1 MDNSSYFNL
10 SIFLN
15 IGPYRYPAFVLCL
28 LLYVFIVC
36 ANLVIIVVILRERA
50 LHEAMYV
57 FIALLSA
64 NALYG
69 SVGFFPR
76 FLLDILSDA
85 HLIGRPAC
93 FAQIYV
99 IYSYAFSE
107 VTILGVMSYDRYVA
121 VCQPLHY
128 HSRMTS
134 RRVKQLAALA
144 LIFPSLFVC
153 LSVYMSARLPLC
165 GSTIQK
171 LFCSN
176 WHVVKLACVA
186 SALTQIIATVA
197 GLIISSITVFSILY
211 SYYRIVRLCWKSSS
225 GFQTK
230 VFQSCLPHII
240 SIGINCLTAL
250 SDSVLNSYNVQDL
263 NPFVAIIVSLE
274 FLIIPPILNP
284 LIYGLKLPEIRTH
297 IVRLFKFK
305 NNI

>member
-15 IGPYRYPAFVLCL
+15 IGPYRYPAFVLCM

-176 WHVVKLACVA
+176 WHVVKLACVP
-186 SALTQIIATVA
+186 SALTQIIAVVGA
-197 GLIISSITVFSILY
+197 MIISFVTLFCILY
-211 SYYRIVRLCWKSSS
+211 SYCRIIHLCWKSAS

-230 VFQSCLPHII
+230 VFQSCLPHIV
-240 SIGINCLTAL
+240 SIGINCVTSF
-250 SDSVLNSYNVQDL
+250 SDSVLNSYNVQDM
-263 NPFVAIIVSLE
+263 NPLVAIIVSLE

>member
-15 IGPYRYPAFVLCL
+15 IGPYRYPAFVLCM

-144 LIFPSLFVC
+144 LISPAFCNSA
-153 LSVYMSARLPLC
+153 SIYMTAMFPLC
-165 GSTIQK
+165 GNKIQK
-171 LFCSN
+171 VYCASWN
-176 WHVVKLACVA
+176 IAKLSCVT
-186 SALTQIIATVA
+186 SAITQI
-197 GLIISSITVFSILY
+197 FSTTAAVIMSFLPICCILY
-211 SYYRIVRLCWKSSS
+211 SYSRIVLLCWKSSS
-225 GFQTK
+225 MFRWK
-230 VFQSCLPHII
+230 VLQSCLPHII
-240 SIGINCLTAL
+240 SIMIYVLTSF
-250 SDSVLNSYNVQDL
+250 SDTILNRYELHDL
-263 NPFVAIIVSLE
+263 NPLLAITVSLE
-274 FLIIPPILNP
+274 FVVIPPILNP
-284 LIYGLKLPEIRTH
+284 LVYGLKLPEIRTH
-297 IVRLFKFK
+297 IVKKRL
-305 NNI
+305 N